1 MTLRVAVTGASGR
14 MGQAVARAV
23 LADENASLAALIAR
37 PGSTLVGT
45 PVNALGGGS
54 DDQASRLMITDTL
67 SLAGVDVVVDFTL
80 PNATLANA
88 SLCADAGVP
97 MVIGTT
103 GFSDEQLTELEAGL
117 SSVASCRAAN
127 FSTGVNLAYRL
138 LAIAAEVMGPESDI
152 EIHEA
157 HHKHKIDAP
166 SGTALAMG
174 QAITDAM
181 GTSLNDVARFDR
193 SAVREPRETGSIGFS
208 VTRAGDIVGEHTV
221 MFGTE
226 GERLEITH
234 KASSRN
240 AFAAGALRAAH
251 FLRGKPAGNYSMAD
265 VLGLS

>member
-1 MTLRVAVTGASGR
+1 MTLKVAVTGASGR

-23 LADENASLAALIAR
+23 MADENAELAAFIAR
-37 PGSTLVGT
+37 PGSKLVNTHVAALLGN
-45 PVNALGGGS
+45 NAPNLTI
-54 DDQASRLMITDTL
+54 AEAL
-67 SLAGVDVVVDFTL
+67 SPETVDVVIDFTL
-80 PNATLANA
+80 PESTIANA
-88 SLCADAGVP
+88 ATCAAAGIP
-97 MVIGTT
+97 IVIGTT
-103 GFSDEQLTELEAGL
+103 GFSDHQLEALDANL

-138 LAIAAEVMGPESDI
+138 LAIAAEVMGSSADI

-174 QAITDAM
+174 QAITHAM
-181 GTSLNDVARFDR
+181 GTSLDEVASYDR
-193 SAVREPRETGSIGFS
+193 SVLREAREPGSIGFS

-221 MFGTE
+221 TFGTE

-234 KASSRN
+234 KASNRN

-251 FLRGKPAGNYSMAD
+251 FLRDKTAGSYSMSD

>member
-1 MTLRVAVTGASGR
+1 MALRVAVTGASGR

-23 LADENASLAALIAR
+23 LAEPAMELACLVAR
-37 PGSTLVGT
+37 PGSGLVGSSAA
-45 PVNALGGGS
+45 PIVGDENCP
-54 DDQASRLMITDTL
+54 ITVSEVLDL
-67 SLAGVDVVVDFTL
+67 EAVDVVIDFTL
-80 PNATLANA
+80 PES
-88 SLCADAGVP
+88 SLVTARACAEAGAPV
-97 MVIGTT
+97 VIGTT
-103 GFSDEQLTELEAGL
+103 GFSETEQADLESILA
-117 SSVASCRAAN
+117 SVARCQAAN

-138 LAIAAEVMGPESDI
+138 LSLAAQVMGADSDI

-174 QAITDAM
+174 HAVADAM
-181 GTSLNDVARFDR
+181 GHSLQNVARYDR
-193 SAVREPRETGSIGFS
+193 SATREVREPGSIGFS

-221 MFGTE
+221 LFSSE

-240 AFAAGALRAAH
+240 AFASGALRAAQ
-251 FLRGKPAGNYSMAD
+251 FIADKPAGAYTMAD

>member
-23 LADENASLAALIAR
+23 MADEAAELAALVAR
-37 PGSTLVGT
+37 PGSKLVGAD
-45 PVNALGGGS
+45 VGALLGADAPGLTIAES
-54 DDQASRLMITDTL
+54 L
-67 SLAGVDVVVDFTL
+67 SLQGVDAVIDFTL
-80 PNATLANA
+80 PDSTLANA
-88 SLCADAGVP
+88 ELCAKAGIP
-97 MVIGTT
+97 IVIGTT
-103 GFSDEQLTELEAGL
+103 GFSDNQIAELESSL
-117 SSVASCRAAN
+117 SSIASCRAAN

-138 LAIAAEVMGPESDI
+138 LAIAAQVMGSGSDI

-174 QAITDAM
+174 RAITDAM
-181 GTSLNDVARFDR
+181 GTSLNDVARYDR
-193 SAVREPRETGSIGFS
+193 SAVREARDSDSIGFS

-234 KASSRN
+234 RASSRN
-240 AFAAGALRAAH
+240 AFATGALRAAH
-251 FLRGKPAGNYSMAD
+251 FLKDRPAGNYSMAD

>member
-23 LADENASLAALIAR
+23 IADDNAELVAFVAR
-37 PGSTLVGT
+37 PGSALSGT
-45 PVNALGGGS
+45 DIQSLLGS
-54 DDQASRLMITDTL
+54 DSPSLTITDTL
-67 SLAGVDVVVDFTL
+67 SVEAVDVVVDFTL
-80 PNATLANA
+80 PDSTIANA
-88 SLCADAGVP
+88 KLCADAGVP
-97 MVIGTT
+97 IVIGTT
-103 GFSDEQLTELEAGL
+103 GFSDDQLATLDASL

-138 LAIAAEVMGPESDI
+138 LAIAAEVMGSDADI

-181 GTSLNDVARFDR
+181 GTSLNEVAQYDR
-193 SAVREPRETGSIGFS
+193 SAVREAREPGSIGFS
-208 VTRAGDIVGEHTV
+208 VTRSGDIVGEHTV

-251 FLRGKPAGNYSMAD
+251 FLRDKPAGSYSMAD

>member
-23 LADENASLAALIAR
+23 NADDNAELAAFIAR
-37 PGSTLVGT
+37 PGSALLGT
-45 PVNALGGGS
+45 EIQSLLGS
-54 DDQASRLMITDTL
+54 DSPSLAITDTL
-67 SLAGVDVVVDFTL
+67 SLTAVDVVIDFTL
-80 PNATLANA
+80 PESTLANA
-88 SLCADAGVP
+88 NLCADAGVP
-97 MVIGTT
+97 IVIGTT
-103 GFSDEQLTELEAGL
+103 GFSDDQLTSLDASL
-117 SSVASCRAAN
+117 ASVASCRAAN

-138 LAIAAEVMGPESDI
+138 LAIAAEVMGADADI

-181 GTSLNDVARFDR
+181 GTSLNDVAQYDR
-193 SAVREPRETGSIGFS
+193 SAVREAREPGSIGFS
-208 VTRAGDIVGEHTV
+208 VTRSGDIVGEHTV
-221 MFGTE
+221 MFGAE

-251 FLRGKPAGNYSMAD
+251 FLQGKPAGSYRMAD

>member
-1 MTLRVAVTGASGR
+1 MTLKVAVTGASGR

-23 LADENASLAALIAR
+23 IADNNAELTAFVAR
-37 PGSTLVGT
+37 PGSRLSGT
-45 PVNALGGGS
+45 NIQSLLGS
-54 DDQASRLMITDTL
+54 DAPSLTITSTL
-67 SLAGVDVVVDFTL
+67 CVDAVDVVIDFTL
-80 PNATLANA
+80 PESTLANA
-88 SLCADAGVP
+88 TLCAGAGVP
-97 MVIGTT
+97 IVIGTT
-103 GFSDEQLTELEAGL
+103 GFSDDQLSALDASL
-117 SSVASCRAAN
+117 ASVASCRAAN

-138 LAIAAEVMGPESDI
+138 LAIAADVMGSDADI

-181 GTSLNDVARFDR
+181 GTSLSDVARYDR
-193 SAVREPRETGSIGFS
+193 SAVREAREPGSIGFS

-240 AFAAGALRAAH
+240 AFATGALRAAH

>member
-1 MTLRVAVTGASGR
+1 

-23 LADENASLAALIAR
+23 IADDGAELVAFVAR
-37 PGSTLVGT
+37 PGSVLSGT
-45 PVNALGGGS
+45 NIQSLLGS
-54 DDQASRLMITDTL
+54 DSPSLEIAETL
-67 SLAGVDVVVDFTL
+67 SVQSVDVVIDFTL
-80 PNATLANA
+80 PDSTLSNAK
-88 SLCADAGVP
+88 LCADAGVP
-97 MVIGTT
+97 IVIGTT
-103 GFSDEQLTELEAGL
+103 GFSDDQLATLDANL
-117 SSVASCRAAN
+117 ASVASCRAAN

-138 LAIAAEVMGPESDI
+138 LSIAAEVMGADADI

-181 GTSLNDVARFDR
+181 GTSLNDVAQYDR
-193 SAVREPRETGSIGFS
+193 SSVREAREPGSIGFS
-208 VTRAGDIVGEHTV
+208 VTRSGDIVGEHTV

-251 FLRGKPAGNYSMAD
+251 FLRGKPAGRYSMAD